1 MDVVL
6 QEAAI
11 SGKSKLT
18 KILLA
23 NILIFIAAFLGY
35 KYLPAIIALDPKHT
49 GRLIA
54 LVGVAPAMALL
65 VSIAIGI
72 TQPKRFSANNDGITF
87 GSAVASSDFY
97 SWNDISEFSLC
108 PKSKVLKFQVNSQ
121 QVKETLRLKQFGV
134 TQHQFEQLQQLAK
147 NGLRKE

>member
-11 SGKSKLT
+11 SGKKKLI
-18 KILLA
+18 KILLV
-23 NILIFIAAFLGY
+23 NILIFIATYLGY

-49 GRLIA
+49 DRLIA
-54 LVGVAPAMALL
+54 LVAMAPAIALF
-65 VSIAIGI
+65 VSIVIGI

-87 GSAVASSDFY
+87 GSALASRDFY
-97 SWNDISEFSLC
+97 SWKDISEFSLN
-108 PKSKVLKFQVNSQ
+108 PTSKVLKFQVQSL
-121 QVKETLRLKQFGV
+121 QVKETLRLKQFGI

-147 NGLRKE
+147 NGLKKE

>member
-18 KILLA
+18 KILLV

-35 KYLPAIIALDPKHT
+35 KYLPAIIALDPKQT

-72 TQPKRFSANNDGITF
+72 TQPKRFSANNDGIMF
-87 GSAVASSDFY
+87 GSALASSDLY
-97 SWNDISEFSLC
+97 SWNDISEFSLN
-108 PKSKVLKFQVNSQ
+108 PTSKVLKFQVNSLQ
-121 QVKETLRLKQFGV
+121 LKETIRFKQFGI
-134 TQHQFEQLQQLAK
+134 TPHQLEQLQQLAK
-147 NGLRKE
+147 NGLKKE